1 MMVVDVTLRP
11 CGQKQCSYNVRG
23 GCKSC
28 SDCGSEPNV
37 IAVSCSVC
45 LACENLPDMLRWD
58 DERLEKERALKVFVP
73 EVVEQPRE
81 EKLIVI
87 GGINNGK

>member
-1 MMVVDVTLRP
+1 MENVNVVSRA
-11 CGQKQCSYNVRG
+11 CGQKQCGYNVQG

-28 SDCGSEPNV
+28 SECSAGPNV

-45 LACENLPDMLRWD
+45 LACETLPDMLRWD

-73 EVVEQPRE
+73 EVVELPKE
-81 EKLIVI
+81 EKLITI
-87 GGINNGK
+87 GGINNG